1 MSYEN
6 ALFELV
12 NRLITDR
19 YPQFKGKIFFANEL
33 AKQPK
38 KPFLLMQEVTDEN
51 NHRTVEIN
59 GIVTEFKSVTIAF
72 TIVVNGVDRCGDND
86 PEQKYFAKEVRDYLR
101 IALNRHKNIDFLL
114 EHNISPRIERM
125 SGCRDDTE
133 PTSGGYIYS
142 YAFDCPFDYIN
153 TLEFERSTARGV
165 NVEINND
172 SLTSIDFE
180 V

>member
-6 ALFELV
+6 AVFELV

-38 KPFLLMQEVTDEN
+38 KPFLLMQEVNDES
-51 NHRTVEIN
+51 NHRTAEIN
-59 GIVTEFKSVTIAF
+59 GLVTEFKSVTIAF
-72 TIVVNGVDRCGDND
+72 TVVVNGVDCHGDNN

-101 IALNRHKNIDFLL
+101 VALNQHKNVDFLL
-114 EHNISPRIERM
+114 ERNISPRIERM
-125 SGCRDDTE
+125 SSCRDDTE
-133 PTSGGYIYS
+133 ATSGGYIYA

-153 TLEFERSTARGV
+153 TIEFESSPACGV

-172 SLTSIDFE
+172 SLTAINFE

>member
-51 NHRTVEIN
+51 NHRTAEIN
-59 GIVTEFKSVTIAF
+59 GIDRKSV
-72 TIVVNGVDRCGDND
+72 V
-86 PEQKYFAKEVRDYLR
+86 
-101 IALNRHKNIDFLL
+101 
-114 EHNISPRIERM
+114 
-125 SGCRDDTE
+125 
-133 PTSGGYIYS
+133 
-142 YAFDCPFDYIN
+142 
-153 TLEFERSTARGV
+153 
-165 NVEINND
+165 
-172 SLTSIDFE
+172 
-180 V
+180 